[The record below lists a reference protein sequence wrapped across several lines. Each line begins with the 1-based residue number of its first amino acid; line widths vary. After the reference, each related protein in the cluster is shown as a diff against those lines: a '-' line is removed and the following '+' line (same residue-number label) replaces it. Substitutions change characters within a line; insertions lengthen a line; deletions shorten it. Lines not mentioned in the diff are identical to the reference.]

1 MVNRLALSILLAATI
16 IALGLVMIVYHPT
29 GWEQS
34 IGWMFGLAFVLSL
47 GFGVW
52 LMWNIWRSG
61 RG

>member
-1 MVNRLALSILLAATI
+1 MMI
-16 IALGLVMIVYHPT
+16 IYHPT

-34 IGWMFGLAFVLSL
+34 IGWVFGFAFLLSL

-52 LMWNIWRSG
+52 LMWSIWRSG